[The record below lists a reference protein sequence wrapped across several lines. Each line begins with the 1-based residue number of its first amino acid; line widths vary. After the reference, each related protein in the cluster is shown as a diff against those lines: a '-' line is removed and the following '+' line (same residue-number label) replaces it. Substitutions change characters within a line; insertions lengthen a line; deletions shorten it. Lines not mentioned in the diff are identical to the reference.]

1 MKQGF
6 IYCTFVIDK
15 SGSMWSKVS
24 DVIGG
29 FNNFIKEQKEEKQ
42 GETKVSIYMFN
53 HDIQKTVTNED
64 IDNVELLNETNYSP
78 GGNTALNDALGTA
91 IDETGKFLAD
101 MDESERPSKVI
112 VVVMT
117 DGYENSSKE
126 YSREQVKEKI
136 KHQEDKYSWDF
147 IYIGA
152 DMTDDAQAQSYGI
165 KNSAY
170 GDGSQIRSFASIL
183 SKYATNVRSAV
194 TMDAVDSATDI
205 LNSDLEVETSNYE
218 RSLGITIK
226 NKSKD

>member
-29 FNNFIKEQKEEKQ
+29 FNRFITEQKEQKE

-53 HDIQKTVTNED
+53 DTIQKTVTNED
-64 IDNVELLNETNYSP
+64 IDEVQKLNNISYCP
-78 GGNTALNDALGTA
+78 GGNTALNDAIGIA
-91 IDETGKFLAD
+91 IDETGKFL
-101 MDESERPSKVI
+101 SEMKEEDRPSKVI

-126 YSREQVKEKI
+126 YSREQVKEMI

-147 IYIGA
+147 VYIGA
-152 DMTDDAQAQSYGI
+152 DMTSDEQAKSYGF

-170 GDGSQIRSFASIL
+170 GDGKQIRSFASVL
-183 SKYATNVRSAV
+183 SKYATNVRCAA
-194 TMDAVDSATDI
+194 TMDSLNSATEI
-205 LNSDLEVETSNYE
+205 LNSDLEIETSNYE
-218 RSLGITIK
+218 RSLGIKIK
-226 NKSKD
+226 NDN